1 MLENQVNTKQIL
13 RFKIIESYNQRY
25 STRQIAE
32 YLNISQRQVV
42 YWIQKWNN
50 EGRLSSK
57 KRGRK
62 KKEKSEQLEQ
72 FITQK
77 TIGNRN
83 LSCKELSLLCKEQFQ
98 NECCS
103 TTTVYRL
110 RKQLKFDYKPP
121 KIRQCLTE
129 LQKIKRESFAYDHQS
144 NETNWK
150 NVVFS
155 DESWFYLNPTRKKIW
170 RRRNENDDSVFDE
183 KEKFSKKILI
193 WGAFSHDIQTDLII
207 IKGNVNTEV
216 YLEEIIK
223 KSRVIELANEE
234 YGSLHWIFQQ
244 DGARPHISKKTMK
257 YLNRRCM
264 VLDPWPPNSPDL
276 NPIENLWSIMDK
288 KLLKTLP
295 TNEHNFIELLKNI
308 WDNICWETL
317 EKLSL
322 SMKKRIELVIQR
334 EGESINGFY

>member
-77 TIGNRN
+77 TI
-83 LSCKELSLLCKEQFQ
+83 
-98 NECCS
+98 
-103 TTTVYRL
+103 
-110 RKQLKFDYKPP
+110 
-121 KIRQCLTE
+121 
-129 LQKIKRESFAYDHQS
+129 
-144 NETNWK
+144 
-150 NVVFS
+150 
-155 DESWFYLNPTRKKIW
+155 
-170 RRRNENDDSVFDE
+170 DSVFDE
-183 KEKFSKKILI
+183 KEKFSKKNLI

-244 DGARPHISKKTMK
+244 DGARPHTSKKTMK